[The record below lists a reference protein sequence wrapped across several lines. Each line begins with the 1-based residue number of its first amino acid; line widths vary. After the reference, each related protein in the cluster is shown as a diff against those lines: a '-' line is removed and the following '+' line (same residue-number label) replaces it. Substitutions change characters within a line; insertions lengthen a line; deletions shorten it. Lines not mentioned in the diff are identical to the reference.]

1 VAAEAAAR
9 DPGSVSAA
17 VARVFQEA
25 GVQAARVDPGAAEA
39 QVQAAQAVPGKAEPA
54 ELARVVPAVE
64 VVPQSMRVICGGRRD
79 RLAVVVAAVAVVEA
93 EELRES
99 GVVVEEAEL
108 VLAGAAEA
116 VLVEAVEPVAAEAV
130 EPALVEVAEPVLEVA
145 AVLQATLVALP
156 AREARRER
164 RLENG

>member
-1 VAAEAAAR
+1 MAAEAAAR

-17 VARVFQEA
+17 VARVFQEEA
-25 GVQAARVDPGAAEA
+25 GAQAARVDPEVAEA
-39 QVQAAQAVPGKAEPA
+39 QVQAAQAVPGVAEPA

-79 RLAVVVAAVAVVEA
+79 RLAVVVAAVVEA

-99 GVVVEEAEL
+99 EVAVEEAEL

-116 VLVEAVEPVAAEAV
+116 VLVEVVDAGAAEAV

>member
-17 VARVFQEA
+17 VVRVFPEA
-25 GVQAARVDPGAAEA
+25 AGAE
-39 QVQAAQAVPGKAEPA
+39 VQAAQAVPGAADPV
-54 ELARVVPAVE
+54 ELVLVVPAVE
-64 VVPQSMRVICGGRRD
+64 VASESMPVICGVRRD
-79 RLAVVVAAVAVVEA
+79 KLEVVVAAVVEA
-93 EELRES
+93 EE
-99 GVVVEEAEL
+99 EAAL

-116 VLVEAVEPVAAEAV
+116 VLVEAVEQVEAEEAEPV
-130 EPALVEVAEPVLEVA
+130 LVEVVELVLEVA
-145 AVLQATLVALP
+145 AVLQATLVAFP

>member
-1 VAAEAAAR
+1 MAAEAAAR

-39 QVQAAQAVPGKAEPA
+39 QVQAAQAVPGVAEPA

-79 RLAVVVAAVAVVEA
+79 RLAVVVAAVVEA
-93 EELRES
+93 EELQES
-99 GVVVEEAEL
+99 GVAEEEAEL
-108 VLAGAAEA
+108 VLAVAAEA
-116 VLVEAVEPVAAEAV
+116 VLVEVVEPVAAEAV
-130 EPALVEVAEPVLEVA
+130 EPVLVEVAEPVLEVA
-145 AVLQATLVALP
+145 VVLQATLVALP